1 LRLFK
6 ARIETGSGIDLN
18 QRMAT
23 LSLQAGQ
30 LQLLPQKRDE
40 VTTAQTQAIESRRQG
55 KKVRVNDGD
64 DAVSIFHEGKE
75 RDVVVTAH
83 DGTDGQVTSTNGA
96 LTFRTGNVFSNEDK
110 EQLRICD

>member
-1 LRLFK
+1 
-6 ARIETGSGIDLN
+6 
-18 QRMAT
+18 
-23 LSLQAGQ
+23 
-30 LQLLPQKRDE
+30 
-40 VTTAQTQAIESRRQG
+40 
-55 KKVRVNDGD
+55 VNDGD
-64 DAVSIFHEGKE
+64 DAVSIFHGGKE